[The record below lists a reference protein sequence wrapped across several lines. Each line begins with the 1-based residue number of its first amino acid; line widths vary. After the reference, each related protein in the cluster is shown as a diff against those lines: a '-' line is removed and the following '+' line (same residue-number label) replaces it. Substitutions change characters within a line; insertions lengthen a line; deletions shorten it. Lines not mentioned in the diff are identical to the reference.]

1 MNKVII
7 PNNLDTNLYGSL
19 RSIVEALERQEIKV
33 GTEKTARGLRDG
45 EMAVVDI
52 KGEGRYLY
60 TKQGKKLVRIPFQE
74 VGRETGRSIATEDE
88 LITFSSEI

>member
-74 VGRETGRSIATEDE
+74 VGREGLSIATEDE

>member
-52 KGEGRYLY
+52 KGERYLY

-74 VGRETGRSIATEDE
+74 VGREGLSIATEDE